1 MAQLIVPDAERRSKD
16 DGGLDLESQ
25 KNAMLQSDLK
35 KESLT
40 ALLPLLHRKISIQ
53 FSSLPLTRRWNFSW
67 EEMKQVPGI
76 QVSGEGK
83 VVGFT
88 GSNRAT

>member
-35 KESLT
+35 QEILNRSLA
-40 ALLPLLHRKISIQ
+40 ALTQENIDTV
-53 FSSLPLTRRWNFSW
+53 F
-67 EEMKQVPGI
+67 
-76 QVSGEGK
+76 
-83 VVGFT
+83 
-88 GSNRAT
+88 